1 MGRIA
6 VIAMLAMIVDAF
18 QPLGAGRR
26 VLNDRR
32 RPRQSPVVAGTTG
45 AITAEPAFI
54 GFDCAMVALIAEP
67 NIVIDALKLF
77 LDLFA
82 AL

>member
-6 VIAMLAMIVDAF
+6 VVAMLAMIVDTF

-26 VLNDRR
+26 VFNDRR
-32 RPRQSPVVAGTTG
+32 RPRQSPVVAGATR
-45 AITAEPAFI
+45 AIAAEPTFI
-54 GFDCAMVALIAEP
+54 GLNCAVVALIAKP
-67 NIVIDALKLF
+67 NVIIDALQLF

-82 AL
+82 FF